1 MGINILY
8 IKERTKN
15 LVKFWKKFSLKFG
28 EIFKIGVVYGISM
41 SINFR
46 DTNF

>member
-8 IKERTKN
+8 IKEKTKN
-15 LVKFWKKFSLKFG
+15 LVKFWKKEGVK
-28 EIFKIGVVYGISM
+28 IFKIGVVYGISM
-41 SINFR
+41 SIKFC

>member
-8 IKERTKN
+8 IKEKTKN
-15 LVKFWKKFSLKFG
+15 LVKFWKKEGVK
-28 EIFKIGVVYGISM
+28 IFKIRVVYGISM
-41 SINFR
+41 SIKFC